1 METSHRHLGTRALP
15 GTGCSNEEDV
25 EEVAHDSDPELPTME
40 QHGRCHPS
48 DTTENTGLGVGRFR
62 WDPVSCMFNSRA
74 FATTAFGRRVAP
86 DEWHQ

>member
-1 METSHRHLGTRALP
+1 
-15 GTGCSNEEDV
+15 
-25 EEVAHDSDPELPTME
+25 ME

-74 FATTAFGRRVAP
+74 FATMAFGRRVAP
-86 DEWHQ
+86 GE